1 MKSLFITYKNIDPS
15 SVTSLAIGGFDGI
28 HLAHQKLLSQLDERG
43 ALLAI
48 EKPVMG
54 LTPRRAREY
63 FCDKPIFYLDL
74 KDVMQLGSDEFLRIL
89 LAEFTGLKKIV
100 VGYDFRFGKGRAGGI
115 EDIRRAFGGSVCV
128 VEDVQLD
135 GVSIHATDIIN
146 LVRAGELARANVYLG
161 RAYMLEGA
169 VIRGQGLGAKSL
181 YPTINLQVA
190 DGYTV
195 PKEGVYVG
203 QTEIVEVFETP
214 SGDQDPS
221 GDDVSATSAQDLSAR
236 AQDPSPTV
244 SATTQDLGFSTGQDL
259 SHTSTQDLNSASTK
273 DLNPHPHTQDPS
285 GLQDLVSTQDPS
297 AHDHSQDL
305 ASCQDPSTST
315 KPQDPAQ
322 DLSSARTCNLS
333 LTRTHAQDPSLIPTT
348 NRELA
353 LNMARSTTQDLAS
366 TRDPNS
372 ASAYDLKHA
381 QDLGFSAG
389 QDLSHTSTQD
399 LSNASTKDL
408 NPHSHAQDPSG
419 LQDLA
424 NTKDLNPA
432 RAKDLSQTNA
442 SAKLYPSVIFVGHRL
457 STDGSFCIE
466 THILGGAANF
476 NAKKVKLHFLDF
488 LRENKK
494 FSDLSQLKASITA
507 DINKARSYFA

>member
-100 VGYDFRFGKGRAGGI
+100 VGYDFRFGKGRVGGI

-128 VEDVQLD
+128 VEDVQLE
-135 GVSIHATDIIN
+135 GASIHATDIIS
-146 LVRAGELARANVYLG
+146 LVRAGELKRANFYLG

-190 DGYTV
+190 GGYTV

-214 SGDQDPS
+214 SGDQDQS
-221 GDDVSATSAQDLSAR
+221 GDDANATSAQDLSSTL
-236 AQDPSPTV
+236 DLN
-244 SATTQDLGFSTGQDL
+244 SATTTQDLGFSASQDL
-259 SHTSTQDLNSASTK
+259 SR
-273 DLNPHPHTQDPS
+273 PS
-285 GLQDLVSTQDPS
+285 
-297 AHDHSQDL
+297 
-305 ASCQDPSTST
+305 
-315 KPQDPAQ
+315 AQ
-322 DLSSARTCNLS
+322 DLSSARTCDLS
-333 LTRTHAQDPSLIPTT
+333 LARTLSQDLSLSPTT
-348 NRELA
+348 NRELT

-366 TRDPNS
+366 T
-372 ASAYDLKHA
+372 
-381 QDLGFSAG
+381 
-389 QDLSHTSTQD
+389 
-399 LSNASTKDL
+399 
-408 NPHSHAQDPSG
+408 QDP
-419 LQDLA
+419 
-424 NTKDLNPA
+424 NPA
-432 RAKDLSQTNA
+432 RAQDLSQTST

-476 NAKKVKLHFLDF
+476 NAKKVKLHFLGF